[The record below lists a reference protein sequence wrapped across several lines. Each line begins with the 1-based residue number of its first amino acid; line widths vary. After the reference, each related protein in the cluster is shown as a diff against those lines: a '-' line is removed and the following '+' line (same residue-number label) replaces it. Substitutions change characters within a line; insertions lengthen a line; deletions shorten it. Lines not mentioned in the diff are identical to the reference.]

1 MAKIKFEIMMEVDD
15 NFTEEAKTWEHH
27 AEALLDLDEY
37 PEIKSVYGCQVMVEK
52 ECEKDAPDN
61 DYERWFWNKY
71 AVKHKIGQ

>member
-1 MAKIKFEIMMEVDD
+1 MMEVDD

-61 DYERWFWNKY
+61 DYER
-71 AVKHKIGQ
+71 